1 MFTKK
6 TSYMMRTCLVLL
18 LCTLYFCTP
27 QRRNSR
33 DEQVTM
39 STVIPWP
46 CYPGAY
52 HSIPL
57 LLQLCAI
64 LTMPDDRDL
73 RRQDTPPDT
82 LALMPHRHLSFSSE
96 LREFRE
102 FRELRESESDSS
114 SMENWKTGKPSL
126 LDPLSNMEGET

>member
-1 MFTKK
+1 
-6 TSYMMRTCLVLL
+6 MRTCLVLL

-82 LALMPHRHLSFSSE
+82 LALMPHLSFSSE

-114 SMENWKTGKPSL
+114 ITLIWKLENLRCLTPCQTWRVKLERGTR
-126 LDPLSNMEGET
+126 N